1 MRLED
6 LRNKGFD
13 VDSAM
18 ELCIDSEEIYQ
29 EILEA
34 ALDEGKEKLPFM
46 RECVEKEDYERYCIE
61 VHGLKNAARQI
72 GAAKL
77 SELAFEQEKAA
88 KAGEYDVVKGNYE
101 AMLAVYQEIIDFL
114 REFLGEEAL

>member
-29 EILEA
+29 EVLEA
-34 ALDEGKEKLPFM
+34 ALDEGVEKLPFM
-46 RECVEKEDYERYCIE
+46 RECVEKED
-61 VHGLKNAARQI
+61 
-72 GAAKL
+72 
-77 SELAFEQEKAA
+77 
-88 KAGEYDVVKGNYE
+88 
-101 AMLAVYQEIIDFL
+101 
-114 REFLGEEAL
+114 

>member
-18 ELCIDSEEIYQ
+18 ELCIDSEEIYK
-29 EILEA
+29 EVLET
-34 ALDEGKEKLPFM
+34 ALEEGIEKLPFI
-46 RECVEKEDYERYCIE
+46 RECVEKEDYDRYCIE
-61 VHGLKNAARQI
+61 VHGLKNAAKQI
-72 GAAKL
+72 GATQL

-88 KAGEYDVVKGNYE
+88 KAGEYDTVKGNFE
-101 AMLAVYQEIIDFL
+101 AMLTVYQEMIDYL
-114 REFLGEEAL
+114 REFLKEEA